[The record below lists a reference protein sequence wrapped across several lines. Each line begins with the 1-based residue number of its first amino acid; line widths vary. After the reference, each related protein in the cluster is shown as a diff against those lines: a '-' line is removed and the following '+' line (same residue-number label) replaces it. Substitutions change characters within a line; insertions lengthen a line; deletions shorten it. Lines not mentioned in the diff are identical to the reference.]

1 MQSSIAQLQSSILH
15 LNTVPD
21 LKVKVLCRPVSKL
34 DVLKTFKNTIWMLHK
49 KKPELKRS
57 Q

>member
-21 LKVKVLCRPVSKL
+21 LKVKASLVQAS
-34 DVLKTFKNTIWMLHK
+34 
-49 KKPELKRS
+49 
-57 Q
+57 